1 MCFTFDTYGICKNI
15 LLLASSLNFQFL
27 PVQFIKHTVLKLRAK
42 IDKDSIYNPEKL
54 SLESAWITKLDER
67 YLGLCFKVNREY
79 FRICILNN
87 SFHKDTPTVILLE
100 EKTEHSCS

>member
-1 MCFTFDTYGICKNI
+1 MVSVRIFSC
-15 LLLASSLNFQFL
+15 SLNFQFL
-27 PVQFIKHTVLKLRAK
+27 PVQFIKHIVLKLHAK

-54 SLESAWITKLDER
+54 SLESEWITKLDGR
-67 YLGLCFKVNREY
+67 YLGLCFKVNTEY

-87 SFHKDTPTVILLE
+87 SFQKDTPTVILSE